1 MTLKAFE
8 DKSYIVTTQQISEI
22 FGMTPRNIQLLTQ
35 KGVFVKVAHGKYDL
49 RRSIKK
55 YVESL
60 VEKAGPE
67 EGEIDNQ
74 KETGLWTRARREKAE
89 LEVKIIK
96 GDLHRSVDV
105 ERIMNDMLGAFR
117 GRLLSLPSKI
127 APQLLGMTEIPVIKE
142 TLKEAVH
149 ETMTELANY
158 DPHVFYD
165 TSNDRMFLDTE
176 EDEDDL
182 ETEV

>member
-8 DKSYIVTTQQISEI
+8 DKTYIVTTQQISEI

-35 KGVFVKVAHGKYDL
+35 KGVFVKVTHGKYDL

-55 YVESL
+55 YAESL

-96 GDLHRSVDV
+96 GELHRSVDV

-117 GRLLSLPSKI
+117 ARLLSLPSKL
-127 APQLLGMTEIPVIKE
+127 APQLLGMTDIPLIKGK
-142 TLKEAVH
+142 LKEAVY
-149 ETMTELANY
+149 EAINELSNY
-158 DPHVFYD
+158 DPLVFYD
-165 TSNDRMFLDTE
+165 TSNDRMFLESD
-176 EDEDDL
+176 EDEDSL
-182 ETEV
+182 ESDE